1 VDGAG
6 ISTYE
11 TGKAPD
17 YEGACHGRRSR
28 VGGDEVQKL
37 LLKLVP
43 GLREY
48 SSAEDLRSDSDNGA
62 YLHSVRRAVDSYRH
76 FRNFKRDKSYNKI
89 LEHVSEQEGAEY
101 LKILQT
107 RDDGILKDA
116 FDTLLKSDEIGNPRK
131 YDYGTGFALSP
142 TTLRY
147 LKVAS
152 DLKILFGESI
162 GSNVAEIG
170 AGYGGQA
177 LVCDT
182 VFKTDEYHV
191 FDLPD
196 VTRLV
201 AKYLESFL
209 LHGAYVPQTIN
220 TVTGQK
226 YDLVISNYAFS
237 ELPRVVETTY
247 IRKVLKQSS
256 RGYLTMN
263 SGLSDH
269 AGREDAKL
277 SLDELKTMLPEFEIF
292 EEKPLT
298 APHNYIIVWG
308 HRAGAK
314 LY

>member
-1 VDGAG
+1 M
-6 ISTYE
+6 
-11 TGKAPD
+11 
-17 YEGACHGRRSR
+17 
-28 VGGDEVQKL
+28 QKL

-62 YLHSVRRAVDSYRH
+62 YLHSVRRAVASYRH
-76 FRNFKRDKSYNKI
+76 FSNFKRDKSYNKI
-89 LEHVSEQEGAEY
+89 LEHVSEQEGADY
-101 LKILQT
+101 LRILQD
-107 RDDGILKDA
+107 RDDGILTDA
-116 FDTLLKSDEIGNPRK
+116 FGTLLKSDAIGNPRK
-131 YDYGTGFALSP
+131 YDYGTGSPLSP

-152 DLKILFGESI
+152 DLKILFGDSI
-162 GSNVAEIG
+162 GKKVAEIG
-170 AGYGGQA
+170 AGYGGQG

-182 VFKTDEYHV
+182 VFETEEYHV

-209 LHGAYVPQTIN
+209 MHGAYVPQTIN
-220 TVTGQK
+220 TVRSEN

-237 ELPRVVETTY
+237 ELPRVVETAY
-247 IRKVLKQSS
+247 IRKVLSRS
-256 RGYLTMN
+256 ERGYLTMN

-277 SLDELKTMLPEFEIF
+277 SLDELKALLPEFEIF
-292 EEKPLT
+292 EEQPLT

-308 HRAGAK
+308 HRPGAK